1 MSLKIGSDGRRL
13 GSSHICSL
21 FQNKF
26 QLALKIVPLAF
37 WNCQMFAEGLRFL
50 MLLTVLFLFAVII
63 ISNSW
68 SGSLIIQE
76 HLSMSGDVL
85 VATVVGCHWHLV
97 GRGQQCCSTS

>member
-1 MSLKIGSDGRRL
+1 
-13 GSSHICSL
+13 
-21 FQNKF
+21 
-26 QLALKIVPLAF
+26 
-37 WNCQMFAEGLRFL
+37 MFAEGLRFL

-85 VATVVGCHWHLV
+85 VATVVGV
-97 GRGQQCCSTS
+97 IGI